1 MVLAAAA
8 RMPPC
13 DRCARGKATN
23 YPQRPSTRDPAVASV
38 LDPDPTGG
46 PHNLR
51 IDIMFTRSRSKAK
64 TPCLVVTDEVTGHT
78 NIVYLPTRST
88 KHVEAALL
96 KTTSFLEKHG
106 IKIGLIKSD
115 REGAFVELNSKKYR
129 FHLTAGPGTHEAV
142 SEVVIRQLKDMFVC
156 KREGLSFTLPRSLY
170 PKLMEHVCV
179 LYNHRLRPGA
189 TATPAEMVT
198 GRNISAEDLVQG
210 AFGRIAL
217 FHIPDEEAKR
227 RKLDDL
233 DPRAEYGVVIG
244 FEPSNPRNLKVYLPV
259 HKQIVTRRGGKPVG
273 DPQLAIEAM
282 NKLAA
287 EEEAR
292 YSRSTHVSEEN
303 ASTATSDDFNLTD
316 NHDDGDFEDT
326 DFIAEVHTVYG
337 LYAKTEEPLHLPFI
351 KSAQANVAARKT
363 SSETRAIMLGPDH
376 PKEYHVPVGAF
387 ERISLAKAKLCLPSE
402 LVDGAVIQELIT
414 NMQRYDVWDYCTPDS
429 VRGKHVLRSM
439 LFLKVKTTPTGEF
452 DKLKARLVPD
462 GSMQKEDEYSR
473 TSSPTVDF
481 SNLSLVLSLTKYL
494 RAKISTVDVPAAY
507 LNASI
512 REQIYMRLDKGVADV
527 LVANDPSLAQYRCQD
542 GSIVVRLK
550 KCIYGLK
557 QSGAEWHDI
566 IVKFLLSLGFEQSV
580 ADRCIFYKTIDGKP
594 NLVAIHVDDL
604 LQVYTD
610 DAHFESVKTQFV
622 KRFGEMKFTE
632 GASHSYLGMA
642 LQVLPDNSVFV
653 NQTGYARSLVASYE
667 QWRATLAEPF
677 HLRPYKTPSVPSLT
691 ELAPAETCDKDFKD
705 KVVHYVYSLLYIVQH
720 TRPDFMFPVNY
731 LTTLVSSPPRAIIP
745 HLDRVFGYLHGT
757 LGKGLLLG
765 AESTGLTMI
774 ADAAYAIHRDGKS
787 HSGVIVK
794 MGDSTIAA
802 QSAKQKLV
810 TMSSTEAELEAM
822 VSGLKRLQPI
832 RRLLEELDLLATDPT
847 IVQQDNKSAI
857 TIASSGEGYSG
868 KSKHMRVRYHAVAE
882 QIANGEIAIEHCPTI
897 KMLSDVLTKP
907 GGGTNFTDLVDAIV
921 ALLPDA

>member
-1 MVLAAAA
+1 
-8 RMPPC
+8 
-13 DRCARGKATN
+13 
-23 YPQRPSTRDPAVASV
+23 
-38 LDPDPTGG
+38 
-46 PHNLR
+46 
-51 IDIMFTRSRSKAK
+51 
-64 TPCLVVTDEVTGHT
+64 
-78 NIVYLPTRST
+78 
-88 KHVEAALL
+88 
-96 KTTSFLEKHG
+96 
-106 IKIGLIKSD
+106 
-115 REGAFVELNSKKYR
+115 
-129 FHLTAGPGTHEAV
+129 
-142 SEVVIRQLKDMFVC
+142 
-156 KREGLSFTLPRSLY
+156 
-170 PKLMEHVCV
+170 
-179 LYNHRLRPGA
+179 
-189 TATPAEMVT
+189 
-198 GRNISAEDLVQG
+198 
-210 AFGRIAL
+210 
-217 FHIPDEEAKR
+217 
-227 RKLDDL
+227 
-233 DPRAEYGVVIG
+233 
-244 FEPSNPRNLKVYLPV
+244 
-259 HKQIVTRRGGKPVG
+259 
-273 DPQLAIEAM
+273 
-282 NKLAA
+282 
-287 EEEAR
+287 
-292 YSRSTHVSEEN
+292 
-303 ASTATSDDFNLTD
+303 
-316 NHDDGDFEDT
+316 
-326 DFIAEVHTVYG
+326 
-337 LYAKTEEPLHLPFI
+337 
-351 KSAQANVAARKT
+351 
-363 SSETRAIMLGPDH
+363 MLGPDH

-691 ELAPAETCDKDFKD
+691 ELAPAETCDKDFKA
-705 KVVHYVYSLLYIVQH
+705 KVIHYVYSLLYIVQH